1 MSTLTRRL
9 SPVLALCLL
18 LGALMSFTATS
29 ASAASPGIA
38 TAISAGGYHGCAIT
52 PKERLKCWGD
62 NDYGQLGI
70 GASTEDEYKPVLV
83 PNLENVKKV
92 SAGDYHTCAVLK
104 GGKLKCWGYNYYG
117 AVGDG
122 STTDRRTPKQVDGL
136 TSGVKSVS
144 AGGYHTCALL
154 TNGKVKCWGYNP
166 YGEIGNG
173 TSGNEFHTPRTVS
186 NIENAS
192 HVSAGYYFTCATVNE
207 KAKCWGYNDDGE
219 LGDGTEESRDKP
231 TQVKNLD
238 KNVKRVIA
246 GYYQA
251 CAIVGDG
258 RLKCWGYNGYG
269 EIGTGDTGGEYLK
282 PQQVAG
288 MESGV
293 TNVDP
298 DYQFTCA
305 VQNGKAKCWGDNQYN
320 QLGNG
325 ETDPR
330 DVPTQ
335 VSGLTENVVDV
346 DTGYYHA
353 CALLKSGA
361 EKCWGYNGEGE
372 VGINDEVNDQIATP
386 KRVLL

>member
-1 MSTLTRRL
+1 MTFSA
-9 SPVLALCLL
+9 S
-18 LGALMSFTATS
+18 S

-38 TAISAGGYHGCAIT
+38 TAITAGGYNGCAIT

-70 GASTEDEYKPVLV
+70 GASTDDEFKPVLV
-83 PNLENVKKV
+83 PDLENVKKV
-92 SAGDYHTCAVLK
+92 SSGDYHTCAVLK
-104 GGKLKCWGYNYYG
+104 GGKLKCWGYNSNG
-117 AVGDG
+117 QLGDG
-122 STTDRRTPKQVDGL
+122 STKERRTPKQVEGL

-154 TNGKVKCWGYNP
+154 TNGKVKCWGYNG
-166 YGEIGNG
+166 YGEIGND
-173 TSGNEFHTPRTVS
+173 TSGNEFHSPKTVS

-192 HVSAGYYFTCATVNE
+192 HVSAGYYFTCATVKE
-207 KAKCWGYNDDGE
+207 KAKCWGQNDDGQ
-219 LGDGTEESRDKP
+219 LGDGTEDPRDKP

-238 KNVKRVIA
+238 KNVKRVIT

-251 CAIVGDG
+251 CAIIGDG
-258 RLKCWGYNGYG
+258 RLKCWGYNGNG
-269 EIGTGDTGGEYLK
+269 EIGTGNTGGGYLT
-282 PQQVAG
+282 PQQVVG

-298 DYQFTCA
+298 DYLFTCA
-305 VQNGKAKCWGDNQYN
+305 VKNGRAKCWGYN
-320 QLGNG
+320 EYNELGNG
-325 ETDPR
+325 GTDDR

-335 VSGLTENVVDV
+335 VSGLTKNVVDV

-361 EKCWGYNGEGE
+361 EKCWGWNGEGE
-372 VGINDEVNDQIATP
+372 VGNNDTVNDQIPTP

>member
-1 MSTLTRRL
+1 MSPLTRRL
-9 SPVLALCLL
+9 SPVFALCLL
-18 LGALMSFTATS
+18 LGTLMTFTTTS

-52 PKERLKCWGD
+52 PKERLKCWGY
-62 NDYGQLGI
+62 NYYGQLGI
-70 GASTEDEYKPVLV
+70 GASSDDEYKPVLV

-92 SAGDYHTCAVLK
+92 SAGDYNTCAVLA
-104 GGKLKCWGYNYYG
+104 GGKLKCWGYNFYG

-122 STTDRRTPKQVDGL
+122 STTDRRTPKQVEGL

-144 AGGYHTCALL
+144 VGGYHTCALL
-154 TNGKVKCWGYNP
+154 SNGKVKCWGYNP

-173 TSGNEFHTPRTVS
+173 TSGNEFHTPKTVS

-192 HVSAGYYFTCATVNE
+192 HVSAGYYFTCATVKE
-207 KAKCWGYNDDGE
+207 KAKCWGYNSDGE
-219 LGDGTEESRDKP
+219 LGDGTEDSRDKP
-231 TQVKNLD
+231 TQVTKLD
-238 KNVKRVIA
+238 SNVKRVIA

-251 CAIVGDG
+251 CAIIGDG

-293 TNVDP
+293 SNVDP
-298 DYQFTCA
+298 DYLFTCA
-305 VQNGKAKCWGDNQYN
+305 VKDGKAKCWGNNDEY
-320 QLGNG
+320 QLGTG
-325 ETDPR
+325 DTDDR
-330 DVPTQ
+330 DVATQ
-335 VSGLTENVVDV
+335 VTGLTKNVVDV
-346 DTGYYHA
+346 DTGYYNA
-353 CALLKSGA
+353 CALLESGA
-361 EKCWGYNGEGE
+361 EKCWGSNDYGQ
-372 VGINDEVNDQIATP
+372 VGINDTVNDQIPTP